1 MPAVGKA
8 WGSHRN
14 SDTCQVNA
22 SKPLEL
28 GRQGGLVPPSGVEPG
43 EDGWQRVE
51 MGRSFL
57 SEVWDQARGALTD
70 PAEKAPGSQQEVGY
84 TWNQGPVPA
93 SSRAS

>member
-14 SDTCQVNA
+14 PDSCQVNA

-28 GRQGGLVPPSGVEPG
+28 GDLVPPSGVEPG
-43 EDGWQRVE
+43 EDGWQRVK

-57 SEVWDQARGALTD
+57 SEVWDQAPGALTD
-70 PAEKAPGSQQEVGY
+70 PAEKAPGS
-84 TWNQGPVPA
+84 
-93 SSRAS
+93 